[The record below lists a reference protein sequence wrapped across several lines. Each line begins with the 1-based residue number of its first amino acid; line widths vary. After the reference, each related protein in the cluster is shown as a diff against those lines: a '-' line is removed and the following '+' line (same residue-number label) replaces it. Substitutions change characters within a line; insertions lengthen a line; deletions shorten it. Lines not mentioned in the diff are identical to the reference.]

1 VGRVLSRIAESL
13 FWIGRYV
20 ERADDTA
27 RLLDVHLQL
36 LTEDLW
42 AEEDLACRSLL
53 SVMDAVPPPE
63 QVEVGRQYV
72 LDVLGYDRYAPSSI
86 AGSLVAARENARRA
100 REIISTELW
109 EALNATWAALPER
122 MLALRAHDYF
132 GWVRERAATVAG
144 IIDSA
149 ASRDETWHF
158 MVLGRSIERADMT
171 ARLLATRAL
180 AGSAGPSWTA
190 LLRSC
195 GAYEAFLRTYR
206 GAVSDERAA
215 GFLLMDRLFPRSIV
229 YALSQAETCLHGLE
243 PVSDRASVDDA
254 RRHIGRVRTSLEYR
268 PLLEVVD
275 DLPHQMELVQRGCA
289 AASDAI
295 RSRYFPSG
303 VTTTWVGE
311 AL

>member
-1 VGRVLSRIAESL
+1 VLSRIAESL

-27 RLLDVHLQL
+27 RLLDVHVQL

-63 QVEVGRQYV
+63 QVEVGREYV
-72 LDVLGYDRYAPSSI
+72 LDVLGYNRVSSSSI

-109 EALNATWAALPER
+109 ECLNATWSALPVR
-122 MLALRAHDYF
+122 LREQRSHDYF
-132 GWVRERAATVAG
+132 SWVRERAAMVAG
-144 IIDSA
+144 IVDSA

-171 ARLLATRAL
+171 ARLLTTRAL
-180 AGSAGPSWTA
+180 AGAAGPGWTA

-195 GAYEAFLRTYR
+195 GAHEAFLRTYR

-229 YALSQAETCLHGLE
+229 YALGQAEACLHGLE
-243 PVSDRASVDDA
+243 PVVDRASIDDA
-254 RRHIGRVRTSLEYR
+254 TRHIGRVRTSLEYR
-268 PLLEVVD
+268 PLLEIVD
-275 DLPHQMELVQRGCA
+275 DLPHEMELVQRACA

-295 RSRYFPSG
+295 RARYFPSG
-303 VTTTWVGE
+303 VATTWSGE
-311 AL
+311 VL

>member
-1 VGRVLSRIAESL
+1 MLSRIAESL

-27 RLLDVHLQL
+27 RLVDVHVQL
-36 LTEDLW
+36 LAEDPW

-53 SVMDAVPPPE
+53 SVMDRPVSPDRGD
-63 QVEVGRQYV
+63 VGRR
-72 LDVLGYDRYAPSSI
+72 DVLEVLAYDREAPSSV
-86 AGSLVAARENARRA
+86 AGCLGAARENARRV

-109 EALNATWAALPER
+109 ESLNSTWTQLPVR
-122 MLALRAHDYF
+122 LRAERSHDF
-132 GWVRERAATVAG
+132 FSWVRERAAVHAG
-144 IIDSA
+144 IVDSA
-149 ASRDETWHF
+149 MSRDETWHF

-171 ARLLATRAL
+171 ARLLTTRAL
-180 AGSAGPSWTA
+180 AGAAGPSWVD

-206 GAVSDERAA
+206 GSVSDERAA

-229 YALSQAETCLHGLE
+229 HALGVAEGCLSGLE
-243 PVSDRASVDDA
+243 PVSDRASVDEA
-254 RRHIGRVRTSLEYR
+254 RRHIGHVRTSLEYR
-268 PLLEVVD
+268 PLIDILD
-275 DLPHQMELVQRGCA
+275 DLPREMELVQRACS

-295 RSRYFPSG
+295 RMRYFPSG
-303 VTTTWVGE
+303 LVTNWVGE